1 MEHFGIRGTYGVENH
16 GFINLRNVYWNLP
29 PPILVE
35 HVLARDEGKFS
46 GQGAVLVNT
55 GQHTGRSP
63 NDKLIV
69 DNKTGNG
76 AEIWWGKVNCPYQ
89 PEQYDSLFHKLC
101 SYLQGRDIYIQDMQA
116 GAHPNY
122 RLPIRIISEK
132 AWQSLFAQNLFRRLP
147 KEDIP
152 SHIPEYTLI
161 CCPDFLALPEIDG
174 TRTSTFIVA
183 NFEKKQV
190 IIGGTSYAGE
200 IKKSIFTVLNYVLPL
215 KNVLSMHC
223 SANIGNRGDVALFFG
238 LSGTG
243 KTTLS
248 STPDRQ
254 LIGDDEHGWS
264 DEGIFNIEGGCYAKT
279 IRLSREFEP
288 IIWNATQRFGAV
300 LENVVFDPDSRQLF
314 FDDDTL
320 TENTRGAYPL
330 SYVDNYVEAG
340 YAGHPE
346 NIFFLTADAFG
357 VLPPI
362 SKLTLE
368 QAMYY
373 FLSGYTA
380 KLAGTEKGLGVEPQV
395 TFSTCFGAPFL
406 PLHPRVYAELL
417 GNKVTRHKSTVWLVN
432 TGWTEGPY
440 GVGHRFKIPHTRAM
454 VKAALDGVLNNVSY
468 KQDPYFG
475 LWIPESCPGVPAEI
489 LLPQNTWQDKKD
501 YETKARNLIERFKQN
516 FTQFA
521 GLVSPEVIN
530 SGPK

>member
-1 MEHFGIRGTYGVENH
+1 MEHFGTHSTFGIENH
-16 GFINLRNVYWNLP
+16 SLYNLRNVYWNLP
-29 PPILVE
+29 SPVLVE
-35 HVLARDEGKFS
+35 HAIVRDEGKIS
-46 GQGAVLVNT
+46 ENGAVLVHT

-63 NDKLIV
+63 NDKFIV
-69 DNKTGNG
+69 DNKAGND
-76 AEIWWGKVNCPYQ
+76 ADIWWGKVNCPLQ
-89 PEQYDSLFHKLC
+89 PEQYDRLFQKLS

-132 AWQSLFAQNLFRRLP
+132 AWQSLFAQNLFRKLP
-147 KEDIP
+147 KDALP

-161 CCPDFLALPEIDG
+161 CCPDFLASPETDG
-174 TRTSTFIVA
+174 TRTSTFIIA

-215 KNVLSMHC
+215 QNVLSMHC
-223 SANIGNRGDVALFFG
+223 SANLGGRGDVALFFG

-248 STPDRQ
+248 SSPDRR

-279 IRLSREFEP
+279 IRLCRELEP
-288 IIWNATQRFGAV
+288 IIWQATQRFGSV
-300 LENVVFDPDSRQLF
+300 LENVVFDPNSRQVF

-330 SYVDNYVEAG
+330 SYVDNFVETG
-340 YAGHPE
+340 YSGHPD

-362 SKLTLE
+362 AKLTLE

-373 FLSGYTA
+373 FLSGYTS

-406 PLHPRVYAELL
+406 PLHPQIYARLL
-417 GNKVTRHKSTVWLVN
+417 GEKITQYKSTVWLVN
-432 TGWTEGPY
+432 TGWTGGPF
-440 GVGHRFKIPHTRAM
+440 GIGNRFKLPYTRAM
-454 VKAALDGVLNNVSY
+454 VKAALEGTLNHVPY

-475 LWIPESCPGVPAEI
+475 LWLPESCPDVPSEI
-489 LLPQNTWQDKKD
+489 LIPQNTWANKKD
-501 YETKARNLIERFKQN
+501 YESHAHILIGRFRQN

-521 GLVSPEVIN
+521 GLALPEVIN
-530 SGPK
+530 AGPG

>member
-1 MEHFGIRGTYGVENH
+1 MEHYGTRSTFGIENH
-16 GFINLRNVYWNLP
+16 GLLNFRNVYWNLP
-29 PPILVE
+29 SPILVE
-35 HVLARDEGKFS
+35 HIIVRDEGKIS
-46 GQGAVLVNT
+46 EHGAVLVHT

-63 NDKLIV
+63 NDKFIV
-69 DNKTGNG
+69 DNKGKND
-76 AEIWWGKVNCPYQ
+76 AEIWWGKVNCPFQ
-89 PEQYDSLFHKLC
+89 PEQYDRLFHKL
-101 SYLQGRDIYIQDMQA
+101 SGYLQGRDIYIQDMQA

-122 RLPIRIISEK
+122 RLPIRIITEK
-132 AWQSLFAQNLFRRLP
+132 AWQSLFAQNLFRKLP
-147 KEDIP
+147 KDCLQ

-161 CCPDFLALPEIDG
+161 CCPDFLASPETDG
-174 TRTSTFIVA
+174 TRTSTFIIA

-215 KNVLSMHC
+215 KNILSMHC
-223 SANIGNRGDVALFFG
+223 SANVGNRGDVALFFG

-248 STPDRQ
+248 SSPDRR

-279 IRLSREFEP
+279 IRLSRELEP
-288 IIWNATQRFGAV
+288 IIWQATHRFGSV
-300 LENVVFDPDSRQLF
+300 LENVVFDPNSRQVF

-340 YAGHPE
+340 YSGHPD

-362 SKLTLE
+362 AKLTLE

-373 FLSGYTA
+373 FLSGYTS
-380 KLAGTEKGLGVEPQV
+380 KLAGTEKGLGNEPQV

-406 PLHPRVYAELL
+406 PLHPQIYARLL
-417 GNKVTRHKSTVWLVN
+417 GEKITRHKSTVWLVN
-432 TGWTEGPY
+432 TGWTGGPF
-440 GVGHRFKIPHTRAM
+440 GVGNRFKLPYTRAM
-454 VKAALDGVLNNVSY
+454 VKAALEGALNHVPY

-475 LWIPESCPGVPAEI
+475 LWLPESCPDVPSEI
-489 LLPQNTWQDKKD
+489 LIPQNTWANKKD
-501 YETKARNLIERFKQN
+501 YESHAYNLIDRFKQN
-516 FTQFA
+516 FKQFV
-521 GLVSPEVIN
+521 GLALPEVMTA
-530 SGPK
+530 GPG